1 MAFIDTHSHVL
12 PYIDDGAESWDMA
25 MAMLK
30 QAQDD
35 GVHQVVCTPHIQSAV
50 DFEREVEIIKLFD
63 ELKERAKANGIY
75 IILHLGAEIYIQ
87 PDLQL
92 EKRIATL
99 AQNGRYFLIEFP
111 MNLIPDFVSQRFF
124 DLVMDDKIPI
134 VAHPERNARIIM
146 DFDKAFEFVQRGAL
160 LQANAG
166 SITGQFGETVQKTV
180 FRLLDA
186 KLIHLI
192 GSDAHNN
199 TGRPLMLRKAYDIVL
214 RHYGQETAY
223 KLFYSNP
230 KLILS
235 AQNVKVDDPVPLV
248 NEKTKRIS
256 DRFKNFWEK
265 IKM

>member
-12 PYIDDGAESWDMA
+12 PFIDDGAEDWDMA

-35 GVHQVVCTPHIQSAV
+35 GVHQVVCTPHIQSAI
-50 DFEREVEIIKLFD
+50 DFDREDEIIGVFN
-63 ELKERAKANGIY
+63 ELQDRAKSNGIR
-75 IILHLGAEIYIQ
+75 ILLHLGAEIYIQ

-92 EKRIATL
+92 DKKIATL

-134 VAHPERNARIIM
+134 VAHPERNARIIT
-146 DFDKAFEFVQRGAL
+146 DIGKAYEFVQRGAL

-186 KLIHLI
+186 KLIHLV

-199 TGRPLMLRKAYDIVL
+199 SGRPLMLRKAYDIIL
-214 RHYGQETAY
+214 RKYGQEAAY
-223 KLFYSNP
+223 KLFYSHP

-235 AQNVKVDDPVPLV
+235 AQNVSVEEPGPFV
-248 NEKTKRIS
+248 NEKSKKIS
-256 DRFKNFWEK
+256 DRFKHLWEK
-265 IKM
+265 IIT